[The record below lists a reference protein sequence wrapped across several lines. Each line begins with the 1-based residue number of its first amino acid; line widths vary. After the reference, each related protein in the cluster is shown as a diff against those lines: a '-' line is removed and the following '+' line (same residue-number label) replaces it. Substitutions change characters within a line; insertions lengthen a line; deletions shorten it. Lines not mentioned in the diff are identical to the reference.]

1 MNGFRFTTIVISI
14 SLVILGSSQII
25 TSTFAQNNNISLPTK
40 TDNGSSIFLFVYTE
54 SGGFSHTDK
63 RISFNS
69 FTNGLVYINN
79 FPEHTYQIKTL
90 DNSTIENIKKIITD
104 NNLFSVKKIYH
115 TAATDIPV
123 QKLLVILDGKIISTE
138 LGVPG
143 PVTEQVPKGLINF
156 IDAIRNASL
165 SK

>member
-1 MNGFRFTTIVISI
+1 MNGFRFTALVISI
-14 SLVILGSSQII
+14 SLAITASSQII
-25 TSTFAQNNNISLPTK
+25 TSTFAQNNNISLSTK
-40 TDNGSSIFLFVYTE
+40 TDNGSSIFLFVYTD
-54 SGGFSHTDK
+54 SSGFSPTDI

-79 FPEHTYQIKTL
+79 FPEHKYQIKTL

-156 IDAIRNASL
+156 IDAIKNASL

>member
-1 MNGFRFTTIVISI
+1 MVS
-14 SLVILGSSQII
+14 
-25 TSTFAQNNNISLPTK
+25 
-40 TDNGSSIFLFVYTE
+40 
-54 SGGFSHTDK
+54 
-63 RISFNS
+63 
-69 FTNGLVYINN
+69 INN
-79 FPEHTYQIKTL
+79 FPEYTYQIKTL
-90 DNSTIENIKKIITD
+90 DNSTIENIKKIIMD

-115 TAATDIPV
+115 TAVQYIPV

-143 PVTEQVPKGLINF
+143 SVTEQVPKGLINF